1 MSNPKSTKPSG
12 VVQNH
17 VLKLGD
23 RFVDSLGAA
32 EILDT
37 PPNTLNYWRCVGR
50 GPKFYRQGRNVR
62 YLVSDL
68 LAWGTARAVDPE
80 KKSA

>member
-1 MSNPKSTKPSG
+1 MQNP
-12 VVQNH
+12 
-17 VLKLGD
+17 VLKPGD
-23 RFVDSLGAA
+23 HFVDALGAA

-50 GPKFYRQGRNVR
+50 GPRFYRQGRNVR

-68 LAWGTARAVDPE
+68 LAWGTARAFDPE